1 MGTLRTDYFQM
12 RGAAKYMKNIL
23 DDMKQKSLRTT
34 GLIE

>member
-23 DDMKQKSLRTT
+23 DMKQKSLRTT